1 MYTFFIPAVYAI
13 GHIGGPCQGIPNCGI
28 GVNPLPRFAMI
39 AAATLLEVAS
49 GLAVLFVVIG
59 GALLVMN
66 FGNESQSAKGRKCII
81 YALIGWAIALSSQ
94 AIISFAVARAGQ
106 IATDV
111 PHLSLMRVAVGSM
124 LFVFNVVFAL
134 LMLFYGYKLVI
145 ARGQQ
150 SELDSVKKG
159 IMWTVIG
166 AMVINLSFALVRA
179 TTLLGFYV

>member
-1 MYTFFIPAVYAI
+1 
-13 GHIGGPCQGIPNCGI
+13 
-28 GVNPLPRFAMI
+28 
-39 AAATLLEVAS
+39 
-49 GLAVLFVVIG
+49 
-59 GALLVMN
+59 
-66 FGNESQSAKGRKCII
+66 
-81 YALIGWAIALSSQ
+81 
-94 AIISFAVARAGQ
+94 
-106 IATDV
+106 
-111 PHLSLMRVAVGSM
+111 M